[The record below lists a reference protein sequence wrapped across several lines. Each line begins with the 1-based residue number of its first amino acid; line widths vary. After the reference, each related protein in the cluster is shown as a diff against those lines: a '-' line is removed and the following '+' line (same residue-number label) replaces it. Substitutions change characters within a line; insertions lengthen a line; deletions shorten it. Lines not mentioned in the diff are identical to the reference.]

1 MNMKPNL
8 VAEEL
13 ARFIGFI
20 ATIRLC
26 AVYGGRSLY
35 VPGIAE
41 PDHFLAT
48 LLGAEAFAALVKE
61 FRSITIAVPKVEEFE
76 RWSKVRQ
83 VSQFLSKGATPKEI
97 SRALT
102 LTPRYVRM
110 LRKDAEKIG
119 LLPMVLTSGQ
129 GKQAAEQ
136 VAMFD
141 AYPTDSQEVWPDQR
155 QAQAEFLFGGAPEG
169 HPPARVRR
177 AAPSS

>member
-8 VAEEL
+8 LAEEL

-35 VPGIAE
+35 VPSVAE

-48 LLGAEAFAALVKE
+48 LLGAEAFGALVKE
-61 FRSITIAVPKVEEFE
+61 FRSISFTVPQVEEFE

-83 VSQFLSKGATPKEI
+83 VSQFLSRGATPSEI

-102 LTPRYVRM
+102 LTPRYVRI

-129 GKQAAEQ
+129 AKQAAEQ
-136 VAMFD
+136 MAMFD
-141 AYPTDSQEVWPDQR
+141 ACPVDDEGGADQPKT
-155 QAQAEFLFGGAPEG
+155 AGAPEKS
-169 HPPARVRR
+169 PLARVRR
-177 AAPSS
+177 AAPAG